1 MDKQKL
7 ITYGFLIIST
17 VILTLLFVYAQTT
30 QIIYGV
36 VIIAILYYYF
46 FYSGD
51 NIMDVLTELT
61 PLSEPKQIV
70 TAEATQRTLLERG
83 SSTVMGFFNLQQGD
97 RTAKY
102 IDKLRPDEYTPVMY
116 VPGNWS
122 FEISQGPSGV
132 LDTNARLRVTT
143 KDSSGS
149 ATDEIIDLPS
159 LPKQKWVCI
168 AILRDGRRFDVMY
181 NNKIIASQRLQNYPV
196 VISNPLRIGDKRL
209 AGSVIHV
216 IISDHRLTPTE
227 VDRERL
233 KYVDTNNMII
243 ESNAIDMS
251 FPNIRLFSQCP
262 PGLPCDPV
270 TKPPRNN
277 LLQWKTPYA

>member
-1 MDKQKL
+1 M
-7 ITYGFLIIST
+7 
-17 VILTLLFVYAQTT
+17 
-30 QIIYGV
+30 
-36 VIIAILYYYF
+36 
-46 FYSGD
+46 
-51 NIMDVLTELT
+51 
-61 PLSEPKQIV
+61 
-70 TAEATQRTLLERG
+70 TQRTLLEKG

-97 RTAKY
+97 RTVKY
-102 IDKLRPDEYTPVMY
+102 IDKLRPDDYTPVMY
-116 VPGNWS
+116 VAGNWS

-149 ATDEIIDLPS
+149 AIDEIMDLPS

-168 AILRDGRRFDVMY
+168 AILRDGRRFDIMY
-181 NNKIIASQRLQNYPV
+181 DNKIVASQRLQNYPV
-196 VISNPLRIGDKRL
+196 IISNPLRIGNKPL
-209 AGSVIHV
+209 SGSAIHI
-216 IISDHRLTPTE
+216 IISDRRLTPTE

-233 KYVDTNNMII
+233 RYVDTNNMII

-270 TKPPRNN
+270 TKPPRDN
-277 LLQWKTPYA
+277 LLEWKTPYA